1 MKNGWI
7 FLNFFIGFL
16 GSGKQSAKGVT
27 KDGRMRLNHH
37 MYKDVLHKVN
47 FVRMIN
53 TRIASSNHNI
63 TTIVTNKK
71 LLSGYDDNR

>member
-1 MKNGWI
+1 MKSGWI
-7 FLNFFIGFL
+7 FFFFLLGFL

-27 KDGRMRLNHH
+27 KDARMRLNHY